1 MSESVMRWAPH
12 PNTGHWHAV
21 ASCDL
26 QVAERRGYAEALC
39 GVQIPHPGL
48 EHAVL
53 PGDLAC
59 LPCVIGA
66 TADLRVLEL
75 AESNHRLRPVVG

>member
-1 MSESVMRWAPH
+1 MSAESPMRWATH
-12 PNTGHWHAV
+12 PDNGHWHAV
-21 ASCDL
+21 APCDL
-26 QVAERRGYAEALC
+26 ARSETRGYAEALC
-39 GVQIPHPGL
+39 GEQLPHAGL

-66 TADLRVLEL
+66 TADLRVLDWVET
-75 AESNHRLRPVVG
+75 P